1 MKVFKKIFVYFFVA
15 VLCFSSVVFS
25 YRKADSCEAVSYGIG
40 LGLAVI
46 SVGVVLYGSYCVA
59 TDEELQE
66 EVKQTFADYKNMT
79 VEGAKKSY
87 DINKQ
92 LFNDFV
98 AYAEENGAGS
108 MCLYSSAGSSYTV
121 AELSQAGFPDF
132 NEWDDYFKKSS
143 GSGGGWKNIFDK
155 ILLGADL
162 IGLMKSFCND
172 EFYEDGVNGQLFYTG
187 EDGYVNAET
196 GELNVYF
203 ENRMYEYDENT
214 FNTYVSTFVGN
225 VDDLVSYAGSDYGDF
240 RICAYAKKEY
250 CYNSWHSISNGRVLN
265 DVWRIDFVACYRRD
279 DVNGG
284 VKNVFTPY
292 LDISYNGGTS
302 QRQYYTFGSFGLK
315 YFDSSTHVNYLYNID
330 NSLYDEELGRYLSY
344 KDFPYFPD
352 YISSNIPF
360 FANYSDAYNY
370 LMGNDREPTNSLG
383 TTPSDLFLSNYSG
396 DYITVNNVITDVNN
410 YYDVDG
416 DDPSATPLP
425 DVTIEPLPTLPDDDG
440 SNTTNNYII
449 NITNILQ
456 PIQQTVTNIYN
467 FFIIDTEKIVLEIDN
482 IDVTPASKF
491 TNFVQT
497 FSNLKNIF
505 SDSTQDELN
514 VAGSSQ
520 KGIVY
525 PILKVQ
531 CPQILIDFLPDND
544 DVVLFEDDIAYII
557 LCDCG
562 KYAVQFGAVRLILK
576 AVMWFGFIF
585 YVLRELKVVIT
596 LSS

>member
-1 MKVFKKIFVYFFVA
+1 MHFLVVF
-15 VLCFSSVVFS
+15 LCFSSVFIS
-25 YRKADSCEAVSYGIG
+25 YEKANSCYA
-40 LGLAVI
+40 
-46 SVGVVLYGSYCVA
+46 VGVALEVGAYVIFTGIVLTGAYVVA
-59 TDEELQE
+59 TNDDVQSEI
-66 EVKQTFADYKNMT
+66 KDTFTDYKNAT
-79 VEGAKKSY
+79 VENSKMLY
-87 DINKQ
+87 ETNKQ

-172 EFYEDGVNGQLFYTG
+172 EFYEDGLNGQLFFTG
-187 EDGYVNAET
+187 DEGYINRET
-196 GELNVYF
+196 GEVNIYF
-203 ENRMYEYDENT
+203 EGRKFCHYN
-214 FNTYVSTFVGN
+214 N
-225 VDDLVSYAGSDYGDF
+225 VDFDTVCAEFIGDGTDLTSRFDAKIF
-240 RICAYAKKEY
+240 RICVAPHRTYSSNAYYHWGDYSRNPVLNYRMQLRFYYVYKESTGLYIADGDY
-250 CYNSWHSISNGRVLN
+250 CNFSSNGVG
-265 DVWRIDFVACYRRD
+265 ISFP
-279 DVNGG
+279 NG
-284 VKNVFTPY
+284 FS
-292 LDISYNGGTS
+292 L
-302 QRQYYTFGSFGLK
+302 TFGTQFALN
-315 YFDSSTHVNYLYNID
+315 STSRNLIYDKAYYEPWGRNFE
-330 NSLYDEELGRYLSY
+330 NSDWG
-344 KDFPYFPD
+344 YFPD
-352 YISSNIPF
+352 YISSNIPY
-360 FANYSDAYNY
+360 FANYSDARNY
-370 LMGNDREPTNSLG
+370 LLGKDLEPTNSLG

-416 DDPSATPLP
+416 DEPSATPLP

-531 CPQILIDFLPDND
+531 CPKILTDFLPDND
-544 DVVLFEDDIAYII
+544 DVVFFEDDIAYII

>member
-1 MKVFKKIFVYFFVA
+1 MHFLVVF
-15 VLCFSSVVFS
+15 LCFSSVFIS
-25 YRKADSCEAVSYGIG
+25 YEKANSCYA
-40 LGLAVI
+40 
-46 SVGVVLYGSYCVA
+46 VGVALEVGAYVIFTGIVLTGAYVVA
-59 TDEELQE
+59 TNDDVQSEI
-66 EVKQTFADYKNMT
+66 KDTFTDYKNAT
-79 VEGAKKSY
+79 VENSKMLY
-87 DINKQ
+87 ETNKQ

-132 NEWDDYFKKSS
+132 DEWDDFFKKSS
-143 GSGGGWKNIFDK
+143 GSGGGWNSILDK

-172 EFYEDGVNGQLFYTG
+172 KFYEDGVNGQLFYTG
-187 EDGYVNAET
+187 DDGYYNADT
-196 GELNVYF
+196 GECNIYF
-203 ENRMYEYDENT
+203 ECRQYDDFVYNQYVARFVENILDSEPDAVLDT
-214 FNTYVSTFVGN
+214 F
-225 VDDLVSYAGSDYGDF
+225 
-240 RICAYAKKEY
+240 RCCAYAESYYYWNQVDWKGY
-250 CYNSWHSISNGRVLN
+250 RVSYNQLWRIYFKAAYN
-265 DVWRIDFVACYRRD
+265 DVWGNQRLYDFYIDVS
-279 DVNGG
+279 VN
-284 VKNVFTPY
+284 
-292 LDISYNGGTS
+292 DGTS
-302 QRQYYTFGSFGLK
+302 SKQRHAFGTFGLCFWDETTGRNS
-315 YFDSSTHVNYLYNID
+315 YDSSNNDITHY
-330 NSLYDEELGRYLSY
+330 
-344 KDFPYFPD
+344 PD
-352 YISSNIPF
+352 YISANIPF

-370 LMGNDREPTNSLG
+370 LMGNDREPTNGLG
-383 TTPSDLFLSNYSG
+383 TTPSDLFLNNYSSN
-396 DYITVNNVITDVNN
+396 YITVNNVVDDVTN
-410 YYDVDG
+410 YYGIEVEEPTVT
-416 DDPSATPLP
+416 PSSY
-425 DVTIEPLPTLPDDDG
+425 VTIEPLPTLPNDDG

-497 FSNLKNIF
+497 FSNLKNTF

-514 VAGSSQ
+514 VAGSLQ

-525 PILKVQ
+525 PVLKVQ
-531 CPQILIDFLPDND
+531 CPQILTDFLPDND